1 MLWRTELRAGAETGS
16 TQIAGADPRADS
28 AWAEGVAVLTAGGAE
43 DSAEAAAGEGSG
55 TTTLLGTR
63 HHHQVTR
70 NISGSS
76 LNFFFSWYKY
86 DIKELD
92 LYRLRKGN

>member
-43 DSAEAAAGEGSG
+43 DSAEAAAGGGSG

-70 NISGSS
+70 NIPGSS
-76 LNFFFSWYKY
+76 LFFFLQNFVFFLVQ
-86 DIKELD
+86 I
-92 LYRLRKGN
+92 